1 MTEEKS
7 SDIRD
12 VRVGEIADWA
22 QVFGVAFAV
31 VVAFVL
37 ASSTTAKIA
46 TALAIAVTALIVIII
61 RQAIKPQRWSHM
73 RLVLIGIQMAAVVA
87 LIVVAAVVNPAEAT
101 RGTSEPTISATEPT
115 SDHSQSAPQE
125 EPEVEPTSPTKTRPD
140 QSANGYVLRDSDFI
154 DTNDQDKIDLDT
166 ACPGWGNQHPHVG
179 PSRCGEL
186 ADLILDPEGL
196 HNANER
202 PSLLLLPP
210 GTDATQQ
217 ICRTTLH
224 NPHEHMVSQVEV
236 DQLGP
241 DIHLCAQTDQNA
253 VAAVRIDAVDFDA
266 VPAELT
272 LSYELWKK

>member
-1 MTEEKS
+1 MIDEKN

-12 VRVGEIADWA
+12 GRVGEITDWA
-22 QVFGVAFAV
+22 QVFGVVFAV

-37 ASSTTAKIA
+37 APSPTAKIA
-46 TALAIAVTALIVIII
+46 TALAIAVTALVVIII

-73 RLVLIGIQMAAVVA
+73 RLVLIGIQVAAVVA

-101 RGTSEPTISATEPT
+101 RGTSEPTMPATGPT

-125 EPEVEPTSPTKTRPD
+125 EPTSPTKTQPD

-166 ACPGWGNQHPHVG
+166 ACPGWGNQHPHMG

-202 PSLLLLPP
+202 PSLLLFPP
-210 GTDATQQ
+210 GTDATRQ
-217 ICRTTLH
+217 ICRRTLD
-224 NPHEHMVSQVEV
+224 NTHEHMVSQIEA

-241 DIHLCAQTDQNA
+241 DVHLCVQTDQNA
-253 VAAVRIDAVDFDA
+253 IAVVRIDAIDFDA
-266 VPAELT
+266 MPAELT